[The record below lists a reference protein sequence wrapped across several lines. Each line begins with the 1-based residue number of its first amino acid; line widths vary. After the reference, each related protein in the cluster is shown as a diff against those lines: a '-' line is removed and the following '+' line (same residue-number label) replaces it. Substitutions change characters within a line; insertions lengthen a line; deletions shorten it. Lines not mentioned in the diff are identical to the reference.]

1 MYTLINPYP
10 MLGTLL
16 IHDIHH
22 YPHFASAL
30 VYMYHTKKKKDRN
43 NLCVN
48 IDIMIDIIHI

>member
-10 MLGTLL
+10 MLSTLL
-16 IHDIHH
+16 IRDIHH

-30 VYMYHTKKKKDRN
+30 VYTYHTKKKKDRN

-48 IDIMIDIIHI
+48 IDVIHI

>member
-10 MLGTLL
+10 MLNTLL

-30 VYMYHTKKKKDRN
+30 VYTYHTKKKKDRN

-48 IDIMIDIIHI
+48 IDVIHI